1 MEKSGSNF
9 YSITNVITYIS
20 IVIIIGWAIYHG
32 KKLRKAFKSNE
43 KVNIEDFE
51 YIPSFYNTL
60 GILGTFT
67 GIFIGLLF
75 FKVKNITES
84 IPNLLNGLK
93 TAFVTSI
100 VGIIIS
106 LYFSFNIRKLKNII
120 ADNPSFKDEN
130 SIMAEL
136 LIEIKAMN
144 QNQKSFMAELIN
156 SIKGDKDDSISTQ
169 IIKLKNSFHDDISNQ
184 FQILNKIQQSLG
196 SDDDTSLL
204 TNIIRLRDEQR
215 ESTKTISSNFN
226 TVKDTLI
233 ESKDFIGKKFDE
245 FGSILEKSNT
255 EALVKVIENVIGG
268 FNERLNELI
277 ERLVKENF
285 EELNNSV
292 KNLNEWQQ
300 KNKQQVEELISQF
313 TKVSEQL
320 GISSEKLEK
329 ISSYTQELVEGEGKL
344 KKLIE
349 ELEQVLVKNTTLK
362 ESAENLLKST
372 ENLHNSSVNLQNWAK
387 EQDELIVSINNLVD
401 DLKEIEQLRDK
412 SGEFWNDIKKR
423 MEEGIKIIEKGN
435 ADLLAKVN
443 TIDDAFYERMNQS
456 FRNLDKILQNV
467 TAEYAERIKKLIVP
481 DKLMR

>member
-1 MEKSGSNF
+1 MEKSGLNYSNV
-9 YSITNVITYIS
+9 TNLITYIS
-20 IVIIIGWAIYHG
+20 VVIIIVWAIFHG
-32 KKLRKAFKSNE
+32 KKISKAFKNYE
-43 KVNIEDFE
+43 QVNIEDFE
-51 YIPSFYNTL
+51 SIPPFYNTL
-60 GILGTFT
+60 GILGTFI
-67 GIFIGLLF
+67 GIFVGLLF

-93 TAFVTSI
+93 TAFSTSI

-106 LYFSFNIRKLKNII
+106 LIFSYLIKKLKIKI
-120 ADNPSFKDEN
+120 AKTLSFKDES
-130 SIMAEL
+130 SIMSEL
-136 LIEIKAMN
+136 LTEIKSMN
-144 QNQKSFMAELIN
+144 QNQMNFMSEMIN
-156 SIKGDKDDSISTQ
+156 TIKGDNDYSISTQ
-169 IIKLKNSFHDDISNQ
+169 LVRFKNSLHDDILGV
-184 FQILNKIQQSLG
+184 FDILNKIQQSLG
-196 SDDDTSLL
+196 SDSDTSLL

-215 ESTKTISSNFN
+215 ESTKTISLNFSS
-226 TVKDTLI
+226 VKDTLI

-277 ERLVKENF
+277 QRLVKENF

-300 KNKQQVEELISQF
+300 KNRQQVEDLISQF
-313 TKVSEQL
+313 VKVSEQL

-329 ISSYTQELVEGEGKL
+329 ISNYTHELVEGEGKL

-349 ELEQVLVKNTTLK
+349 ELEQVLVKNTTLIK
-362 ESAENLLKST
+362 SSENLLEST
-372 ENLHNSSVNLQNWAK
+372 KTLQSSSVNLQNWAK
-387 EQDELIVSINNLVD
+387 DQDKLIKSINHLID

-412 SGEFWNDIKKR
+412 TGEFWNDIKKR

-435 ADLLAKVN
+435 VELLAKVN
-443 TIDDAFYERMNQS
+443 AMDDAFYERMNIS

-467 TAEYAERIKKLIVP
+467 TVEYAERIKKLIAP
-481 DKLMR
+481 DEVMR

>member
-1 MEKSGSNF
+1 MEKSGLNYSNV
-9 YSITNVITYIS
+9 TNLITYIS
-20 IVIIIGWAIYHG
+20 VVIIIVWAIFHG
-32 KKLRKAFKSNE
+32 KKISKAFKNYE
-43 KVNIEDFE
+43 QVNIEDFE
-51 YIPSFYNTL
+51 SIPPFYNTL
-60 GILGTFT
+60 GILGTFI
-67 GIFIGLLF
+67 GIFVGLLF

-93 TAFVTSI
+93 TAFSTSI

-106 LYFSFNIRKLKNII
+106 LIFSYLIKKLKIKI
-120 ADNPSFKDEN
+120 AKTLSFKDES
-130 SIMAEL
+130 SIMSEL
-136 LIEIKAMN
+136 LTEIKSMN
-144 QNQKSFMAELIN
+144 QNQMNFMSEMIN
-156 SIKGDKDDSISTQ
+156 TIKGDNDYSISTQ
-169 IIKLKNSFHDDISNQ
+169 LVRFKNSLHDDILGV
-184 FQILNKIQQSLG
+184 FDILNKIQQSLG
-196 SDDDTSLL
+196 SDSDTSLL

-215 ESTKTISSNFN
+215 ESTKTISLNFSS
-226 TVKDTLI
+226 VKDTLI

-277 ERLVKENF
+277 QRLIKENF

-300 KNKQQVEELISQF
+300 KNRQQVEDLISQF
-313 TKVSEQL
+313 VKVSEQL

-329 ISSYTQELVEGEGKL
+329 ISNYTLELVEGEGKL

-349 ELEQVLVKNTTLK
+349 ELEQVLVKNTTLIK
-362 ESAENLLKST
+362 SSENLLEST
-372 ENLHNSSVNLQNWAK
+372 KTLQSSSVNLQNWAK
-387 EQDELIVSINNLVD
+387 DQDKLIKSINHLID

-412 SGEFWNDIKKR
+412 TGEFWNDIKKR

-435 ADLLAKVN
+435 VELLAKVN
-443 TIDDAFYERMNQS
+443 AMDDAFYERMNIS

-467 TAEYAERIKKLIVP
+467 TVEYAERIKKLIAP
-481 DKLMR
+481 DEVMR